1 MISKDIVYEMIDDRV
16 AYLQD
21 CTKSHKRN
29 YDMKLAY
36 LCDCIIEELQ
46 LLKSEIMAIESETEA

>member
-21 CTKSHKRN
+21 CTKVTSV
-29 YDMKLAY
+29 
-36 LCDCIIEELQ
+36 
-46 LLKSEIMAIESETEA
+46 IMTRS

>member
-29 YDMKLAY
+29 YDTKLAY
-36 LCDCIIEELQ
+36 FVRLYHRRITIIE
-46 LLKSEIMAIESETEA
+46 I

>member
-29 YDMKLAY
+29 YDTKLAY
-36 LCDCIIEELQ
+36 LCDYIIEELQ